1 MTRITAATGPMT
13 VPLLVRRF
21 LADYARNPVNLLML
35 VLVPVAFVAAAAG
48 SLAQLA
54 RLLSGT
60 MAPGADVPAVTAGW
74 AAAFIAAIAA
84 YFQVRAARSADRRL
98 VLAGLPAGRLA
109 AARAVTGLALA
120 ARTGVDHPGRV
131 LPATFMFAVIYLAI
145 GALIGTLVTSPVN
158 GTVLILFV
166 WMVDVMFGP
175 VFGSATRPGGRVFP
189 THFLTLWMT
198 DLPSHHAGRIGDLG
212 WALVWTLGAAI
223 AAWAVLTSGSRT
235 ARAARRSRPGSM
247 RDQLRAAVRAGL
259 TDWGRNRVLW
269 VLLAA
274 VPAVFIVLATAL
286 APGSTVRLTLDENGR
301 QVTKVIN
308 LAFGAGIHPA
318 FMAPIAIASLAALA
332 GMFIIL
338 DSRAAD
344 RRLVLAGER
353 AASLL
358 AGRLALVAVAALLAA
373 GVSLAVAAAVATVQ
387 QWGTYIAA
395 SVLLALTY
403 ALIGVILAPLFGRV
417 AGVLVAFLVPFLD
430 LGIAQDPMLYPAPPA
445 WAHFLP
451 GYGGFRVLTDALLTP
466 GFTQGGALL
475 IALAWLAGAAVAAG
489 LLFRRNMRTA
499 RLALP
504 LTEVE
509 GPGQDETFGL
519 DEPSRVIYPTG
530 VSTDRQGSPARW
542 QRQGG
547 LLSADRVGQGEDQ
560 RDDAREDHDGKGSG
574 VGIQVDPVHVRFP
587 GAVVAGRRR
596 GMPAP
601 PLAVPDAAGRRG
613 PAVSPPLEWGS
624 GRSAGA
630 GAASGAGCAL
640 RAPGKARR

>member
-120 ARTGVDHPGRV
+120 AVASAAALLTLAARTGIDHPGRV
-131 LPATFMFAVIYLAI
+131 LPATFMLAVIYLAI

-198 DLPSHHAGRIGDLG
+198 DLPCHHAGRIGDLG

-235 ARAARRSRPGSM
+235 ARAARRSRPGSAG
-247 RDQLRAAVRAGL
+247 DQLRAGL

-387 QWGTYIAA
+387 QWGSYIAA

-417 AGVLVAFLVPFLD
+417 AGVLVAFLVPCLD

-499 RLALP
+499 RRKVFPGTGGATSV
-504 LTEVE
+504 LTAAVVE
-509 GPGQDETFGL
+509 GANEDRAATPACSPAGLMAQAGPGQ
-519 DEPSRVIYPTG
+519 SC
-530 VSTDRQGSPARW
+530 
-542 QRQGG
+542 GG
-547 LLSADRVGQGEDQ
+547 GG
-560 RDDAREDHDGKGSG
+560 
-574 VGIQVDPVHVRFP
+574 
-587 GAVVAGRRR
+587 
-596 GMPAP
+596 
-601 PLAVPDAAGRRG
+601 
-613 PAVSPPLEWGS
+613 
-624 GRSAGA
+624 
-630 GAASGAGCAL
+630 
-640 RAPGKARR
+640 